1 MAPRRWN
8 STALEE
14 QRCEAQAAQAAWD
27 VNEDPEVVK
36 ILAPS
41 EPLDV
46 SSLGEHY
53 GARLVTEVQVAQRRC
68 CQRHL
73 EGIGEFGDEL
83 KGRGLVLAQR
93 TQEPCW

>member
-1 MAPRRWN
+1 MALRRWE

-14 QRCEAQAAQAAWD
+14 QCGETLAAQAAGD
-27 VNEDPEVVK
+27 VNEDPEVIK

-46 SSLGEHY
+46 SSLGEYY
-53 GARLVTEVQVAQRRC
+53 GACLVTEVQVAQRRC

-83 KGRGLVLAQR
+83 KGRGLMLAQR